1 MSFNDFVLAVI
12 KLSTTDKNK
21 DLVSS
26 ASEFD
31 EIKADSVLKTIHI
44 MTNVLLRRGLSCDT
58 CKNDFSDSF

>member
-1 MSFNDFVLAVI
+1 MSFNISVLAVI
-12 KLSTTDKNK
+12 KYK

>member
-1 MSFNDFVLAVI
+1 MSFNISVLAVI
-12 KLSTTDKNK
+12 KYK

-44 MTNVLLRRGLSCDT
+44 MTNDLLRRGGLSCDT